1 MRKVDDAFLFKG
13 EQKVS
18 EGRLK
23 GLAYLVKLFKI
34 LISYFKRSQ
43 SLHKITVQSAFNHK
57 ERLLGHLSV
66 MAKILIYA
74 KFSSADASKDSNEA
88 RSVDKVKNMFS

>member
-34 LISYFKRSQ
+34 PSTYFKRSKYYIKLQ
-43 SLHKITVQSAFNHK
+43 FN
-57 ERLLGHLSV
+57 LASVDLGHWSA
-66 MAKILIYA
+66 MAKIFIYA
-74 KFSSADASKDSNEA
+74 KFSSADTPKDSNEA